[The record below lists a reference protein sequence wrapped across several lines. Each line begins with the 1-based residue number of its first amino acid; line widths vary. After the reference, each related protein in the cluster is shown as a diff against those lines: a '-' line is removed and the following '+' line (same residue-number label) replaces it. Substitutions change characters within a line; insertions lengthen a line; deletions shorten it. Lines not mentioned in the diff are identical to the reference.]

1 MVGNMIRNLAT
12 LWFALLFFVVVAANS
27 GISGE
32 DVHSMTPVKVD
43 LVAFAQAEPHKQ
55 CG

>member
-1 MVGNMIRNLAT
+1 MIRNLAT
-12 LWFALLFFVVVAANS
+12 LWFALLFFIVVAANS

-32 DVHSMTPVKVD
+32 DVHSMTPIKVD
-43 LVAFAQAEPHKQ
+43 LIASAQAEPYKA